1 MISDVKSI
9 VGSPRRQ
16 LPVVEALA
24 AGESAMRRRVEERP
38 DEQPE
43 EMVSQPPYMRKAVA
57 SSRWPSALLRQES
70 DV

>member
-1 MISDVKSI
+1 MRSGVKSN

-16 LPVVEALA
+16 LPVVDALA

-38 DEQPE
+38 DERPE

-57 SSRWPSALLRQES
+57 SSRWPSALLRQ